1 MPASA
6 SEPRPPMLCVRCH
19 RPIAASR
26 FDIVH
31 YNAENKVRAHARL
44 CSLACVAGW
53 CIEYGLALGRRSFRT
68 FMRVLPKKGPRGRD
82 GG

>member
-6 SEPRPPMLCVRCH
+6 SPPPSICGRCRRPVVG
-19 RPIAASR
+19 SR

-53 CIEYGLALGRRSFRT
+53 CIEYGLALGRRSFHT
-68 FMRVLPKKGPRGRD
+68 FMRALPKKK